1 MISKVAIFIAL
12 ILFHGIGFASTI
24 DIPEALWSALSDSE
38 KEKIAHLYEANLV
51 APDTYG
57 FLIDVQTQ
65 NKSTSGN
72 NVGSSLGAAYGEANY
87 IDRAFSGN
95 NIDYSAT
102 NQITAG
108 LTGAILGSLLL
119 DKAPISKFSNRYT
132 IKTITNEIKYI
143 EETSSTPQFTH
154 SVGLCV
160 LLNPIRPASQDL
172 CTLTKTELLLK
183 LDLSA
188 SNPSQLPQSTLLE
201 AKIPNHNL
209 TNKKVKCK
217 IGNNAP
223 TYLDSNLCIQ
233 VNGDIYNKE

>member
-1 MISKVAIFIAL
+1 MISKTTIFIAF
-12 ILFHGIGFASTI
+12 ILFQSIGLASSI
-24 DIPEALWSALSDSE
+24 DIPENLWSSLSDSE
-38 KEKIAHLYEANLV
+38 KEKIAKLYEANLI

-57 FLIDVQTQ
+57 LLIDVQTL

-95 NIDYSAT
+95 NIDYSASK
-102 NQITAG
+102 QITSG
-108 LTGAILGSLLL
+108 LAGAILGSLLL
-119 DKAPISKFSNRYT
+119 DKAPVSKYSNRYT
-132 IKTITNEIKYI
+132 VKTITNEIKYI
-143 EETSSTPQFTH
+143 EEISSSPQFTQ

-183 LDLSA
+183 LDSGT
-188 SNPSQLPQSTLLE
+188 NPQSQQHQSIPLE
-201 AKIPNHNL
+201 SKSVNSNSII
-209 TNKKVKCK
+209 KKVKCK

-223 TYLDSNLCIQ
+223 TYIDSNLCIQ
-233 VNGDIYNKE
+233 VNGEIQ

>member
-1 MISKVAIFIAL
+1 MISKIAAFTAL
-12 ILFHGIGFASTI
+12 ILFQNVGFASSI
-24 DIPEALWSALSDSE
+24 DIPETLWNTLSDSE
-38 KEKIAHLYEANLV
+38 KEKITQLYEANLL

-95 NIDYSAT
+95 NIDYSASK
-102 NQITAG
+102 QITAG
-108 LTGAILGSLLL
+108 LAGAILGSLLL
-119 DKAPISKFSNRYT
+119 DKAPVSKYSNRYT
-132 IKTITNEIKYI
+132 VKTITNEIKYI
-143 EETSSTPQFTH
+143 EETSSSAQFTQ

-172 CTLTKTELLLK
+172 CTLTKAELLLK
-183 LDLSA
+183 LDSGT
-188 SNPSQLPQSTLLE
+188 NRPSQQPQSIPLE
-201 AKIPNHNL
+201 TKSVNSNSI
-209 TNKKVKCK
+209 NKKVKCK

-223 TYLDSNLCIQ
+223 TYIDSNLCIQ
-233 VNGDIYNKE
+233 VNGEIQ